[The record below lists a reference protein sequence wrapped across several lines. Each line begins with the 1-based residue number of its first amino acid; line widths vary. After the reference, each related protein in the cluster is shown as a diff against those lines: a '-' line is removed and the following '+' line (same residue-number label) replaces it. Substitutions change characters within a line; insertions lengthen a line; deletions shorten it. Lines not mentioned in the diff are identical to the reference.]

1 VGCVALSAEK
11 LPQVVPAHADDRA
24 EVLYLPWGQA
34 VHVFEPAVLKSPAT
48 HVEHEQDPALL
59 NLPPLHWA
67 HELLPAVAW

>member
-1 VGCVALSAEK
+1 V
-11 LPQVVPAHADDRA
+11 Q
-24 EVLYLPWGQA
+24 
-34 VHVFEPAVLKSPAT
+34 VFEPAVLKRPAT